1 VNPTQPIQE
10 RLSQLVLERQQLR
23 DRGASREELE
33 ANRSAIV
40 EEQWRLSNVAIETY
54 ASHYQAKAFA
64 AAFRFRRAGAG
75 APGRVGRFPF
85 SAKRPF

>member
-40 EEQWRLSNVAIETY
+40 EEQWRLSNVAIETD
-54 ASHYQAKAFA
+54 ASH
-64 AAFRFRRAGAG
+64 
-75 APGRVGRFPF
+75 
-85 SAKRPF
+85 